1 MNAFQNNFDVGSS
14 PYGSAWYN
22 NPQFR
27 SAMNNPATQSQLMSA
42 ANSMQEQFV
51 AMVDERIRAAFNA
64 YFSSETMPE
73 NVERAIKMIVHKEGI
88 EHLGKAKRAM
98 KSDLAG
104 ERMDEKVE
112 GAAMAASSAHEEE
125 CDWSEEDKKMAK
137 LYCKLNKLREALSSH
152 SPHEKFTKICEMFP
166 SLSNKTLAQLATFLN
181 MPDFAKLAESEG
193 VSIESIIEKM

>member
-1 MNAFQNNFDVGSS
+1 MNTFQNNFDVGSS

-27 SAMNNPATQSQLMSA
+27 SAMNNPTMQSQLMST

-112 GAAMAASSAHEEE
+112 GAAMAASSAYEKE
-125 CDWSEEDKKMAK
+125 CDWSEEDKKRAS
-137 LYCKLNKLREALSSH
+137 LYCKLSHLRSDLEKC
-152 SPHEKFTKICEMFP
+152 SPQERFTKMCELFP
-166 SLSNKTLAQLATFLN
+166 GMSNKALAQFASFLN
-181 MPDFAKLAESEG
+181 LPDLMQLAESEG
-193 VSIESIIEKM
+193 VSVDSIIEKL

>member
-1 MNAFQNNFDVGSS
+1 MNTFQNNFDVGSS

-27 SAMNNPATQSQLMSA
+27 NAMNNPAMQSQLMSA

-112 GAAMAASSAHEEE
+112 GAAMAASSAHAEE
-125 CDWSEEDKKMAK
+125 CEWSEEDKKRAS
-137 LYCKLNKLREALSSH
+137 LYCKLNKLRETLSSH

-166 SLSNKTLAQLATFLN
+166 NLSNKTLAQLATFLN

-193 VSIESIIEKM
+193 VSIESIIEKL